1 VFLTKVEI
9 FVQVSESL
17 LVLVPAEVEG
27 DVAYYT
33 SLDYL
38 HEVSSNTIQ
47 VYAKQ
52 SYIYTVALI

>member
-1 VFLTKVEI
+1 MFLTKVEI